1 MSFKLFG
8 ITAVS
13 SMVPAILT
21 WLFIVAFDAIQPTP
35 VAGSSDLATLGTRG
49 GSGLLRGAISGVE
62 IGGKG
67 GEHDQDR
74 PSITKERDVQA
85 ENLFPPKRV

>member
-8 ITAVS
+8 IATVS
-13 SMVPAILT
+13 AMIPAILA

-35 VAGSSDLATLGTRG
+35 VAGSPDLATLGTRG
-49 GSGLLRGAISGVE
+49 GSGLLRGPISGVE

-74 PSITKERDVQA
+74 ASVTKEIDVQA
-85 ENLFPPKRV
+85 EDLFSPKRV